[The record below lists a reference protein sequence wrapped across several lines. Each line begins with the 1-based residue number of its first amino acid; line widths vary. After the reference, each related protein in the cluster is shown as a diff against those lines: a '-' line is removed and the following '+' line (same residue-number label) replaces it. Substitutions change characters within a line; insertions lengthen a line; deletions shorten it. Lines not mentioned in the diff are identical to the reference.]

1 MSSTKNTLL
10 VIPNTDVDVLQSII
24 KNYTEPRPL
33 GSIEHSQFTKSTQ
46 NEILAENLGVYLCD
60 PAQRLISAYRVM
72 VKKNGTQVGTFED
85 FYSKQQRTNFYSR
98 LLKNIDFSSIGFI
111 GLRDHLHKSI
121 LMAADWLDSKL
132 YRLPY
137 GGIVSQATEEDLPQK
152 DLDKIKVLYA
162 EDYKLYE
169 KVKSNF
175 YKRWSAYKA
184 KYSPVICDNK
194 RLKIHLGPPKTG
206 TSAIQSWLHE
216 NRGQLNAE
224 GIYYPKHNTDDNG
237 VSSGNFEKLVT
248 IDKEGKL
255 SYFND
260 EKASS
265 LIEEFNASQ
274 SNTLLLSS
282 EHFFY
287 YLIWLFSRFQT
298 AEFIFYIRHP
308 IALAESG
315 FHQEVKRHRRIEPFS
330 LQKNLSFQNL
340 NIVKSLAS
348 EFGCKVT
355 YRYYDKKQFV
365 SGNLISDFLHT
376 IGSQTAAP
384 KIAKRLNTQY
394 SPGAI
399 KLMLECN
406 SFASTSLL
414 RELDLFLQRYS
425 EGVGAFSFISNKD
438 FEESQIKLK
447 KLASELSEAEETLN
461 ANAIYALVDNYKKP
475 KTCSDDMV
483 DSDLRNL
490 LAVMSDSCPALY
502 RTLYKE
508 LSTAENSDLTKLL
521 NVSWFTKAW
530 YKTLGRNGY
539 VHSLKKRP

>member
-24 KNYTEPRPL
+24 KNYTESRPL
-33 GSIEHSQFTKSTQ
+33 ETIEHSRFTRS
-46 NEILAENLGVYLCD
+46 ILTDTSLESFGVYLCD

-72 VKKNGTQVGTFED
+72 VKRDRNHIGTFED

-98 LLKNIDFSSIGFI
+98 LLKDVNLSSIGFI
-111 GLRDHLHKSI
+111 GLREHLHKSI
-121 LMAADWLDSKL
+121 LMAADWQGSTL
-132 YRLPY
+132 YRVPY
-137 GGIVSQATEEDLPQK
+137 GGNVTQAPQEELPQK
-152 DLDKIKVLYA
+152 DLEKIKMLYA
-162 EDYKLYE
+162 DDYELYE

-175 YKRWSAYKA
+175 DKRWSAYKT
-184 KYSPVICDNK
+184 KYAPTIGNGK
-194 RLKIHLGPPKTG
+194 KLKIHLGPPKTG

-216 NRGQLNAE
+216 NREQLNAE
-224 GIYYPKHNTDDNG
+224 GICYPKHNTDDNG
-237 VSSGNFEKLVT
+237 VSSGNFERFVT
-248 IDKEGKL
+248 IDRGGKL
-255 SYFND
+255 SYFSD
-260 EKASS
+260 EKACN

-298 AEFIFYIRHP
+298 AEFIFYVRHP

-315 FHQEVKRHRRIEPFS
+315 FHQEVKRHGRIKPFS
-330 LQKNLSFQNL
+330 LPKNVSFQNL

-348 EFGCKVT
+348 EFDCKIT
-355 YRYYDKKQFV
+355 YRYYDREQFF

-376 IGSQTAAP
+376 IGSQITAP
-384 KIAKRLNTQY
+384 KIARKLNTQY

-399 KLMLECN
+399 NLMLECN

-414 RELDLFLQRYS
+414 KELDLFLQRYS
-425 EGVGAFSFISNKD
+425 EGIEAFSFISNKD

-447 KLASELSEAEETLN
+447 KMASELSDKAETLD
-461 ANAIYALVDNYKKP
+461 ANAICALVDNYKKP
-475 KTCSDDMV
+475 KTCSDNLV

-490 LAVMSDSCPALY
+490 LIVMSDSSPALY

-508 LSTAENSDLTKLL
+508 LSTTENSDLIRLMSVRWYTKVWCKL
-521 NVSWFTKAW
+521 
-530 YKTLGRNGY
+530 LGRNG
-539 VHSLKKRP
+539 VRS

>member
-33 GSIEHSQFTKSTQ
+33 ETIEHSHFTKSLPADTSL
-46 NEILAENLGVYLCD
+46 ESLGVYLCD
-60 PAQRLISAYRVM
+60 PAQRLISAYRVT
-72 VKKNGTQVGTFED
+72 VKRNRNHVGTFED
-85 FYSKQQRTNFYSR
+85 FYSKPQRTNFYSR
-98 LLKNIDFSSIGFI
+98 LLKDVDFSSIGFI
-111 GLRDHLHKSI
+111 GLREHLHKSI
-121 LMAADWLDSKL
+121 LMAADWLNSTL
-132 YRLPY
+132 YRVPY
-137 GGIVSQATEEDLPQK
+137 GGNVTQAPQEDLPQK
-152 DLDKIKVLYA
+152 DLDKIKMLYA

-169 KVKSNF
+169 KAKSNF
-175 YKRWSAYKA
+175 DKRWSAYKT
-184 KYSPVICDNK
+184 KYAPAIGNGK
-194 RLKIHLGPPKTG
+194 KLKIHLGPPKTG

-216 NRGQLNAE
+216 NREPLNAE

-237 VSSGNFEKLVT
+237 VSSGNFERFVT
-248 IDKEGKL
+248 IERGDKL
-255 SYFND
+255 PYFSD
-260 EKASS
+260 EKASN

-274 SNTLLLSS
+274 CNTLLLSS

-315 FHQEVKRHRRIEPFS
+315 FHQEVKRHGRVKPFS
-330 LQKNLSFQNL
+330 LPQNVSFQNL

-348 EFGCKVT
+348 EFDCKVT

-376 IGSQTAAP
+376 IGSHITAP
-384 KIAKRLNTQY
+384 KIAKKLNTQY

-425 EGVGAFSFISNKD
+425 EGIGAFSFISNKD

-447 KLASELSEAEETLN
+447 KLASELSDKEETLN
-461 ANAIYALVDNYKKP
+461 ANAICALVDNYKKP
-475 KTCSDDMV
+475 KTCSDNSV

-490 LAVMSDSCPALY
+490 LTVMSDRSPALY
-502 RTLYKE
+502 RTLYRE
-508 LSTAENSDLTKLL
+508 LSTAENSDLIKLINLRWYTK
-521 NVSWFTKAW
+521 VW
-530 YKTLGRNGY
+530 YKVLGR
-539 VHSLKKRP
+539 KRGRS